1 MKNEKKIYHFGE
13 LEGNRRFTGNSPK
26 FSKKFQGEVCDTE
39 VGTPKTR
46 RKFSKEYKLKILNEI
61 DEATKPG
68 RKGAILRREGLYS
81 SNIKTWQEQLE
92 KGKLNKKLSN
102 KYQKKIAELSKQNR
116 KLTREL
122 NQAKLIIEAQKK
134 ISEII
139 DLTILS

>member
-1 MKNEKKIYHFGE
+1 
-13 LEGNRRFTGNSPK
+13 
-26 FSKKFQGEVCDTE
+26 
-39 VGTPKTR
+39 
-46 RKFSKEYKLKILNEI
+46 
-61 DEATKPG
+61 
-68 RKGAILRREGLYS
+68 LRREGLYS